1 MKHCSIYLFLFL
13 LTLLFTSCNE
23 RKEEI
28 TVFHAGS
35 LSVPFKAMAD
45 AYEKQHPD
53 VRVLLEGAGSLTCI
67 RKITEL
73 DKPCDILAV
82 ADHALI
88 DELMIP
94 GYAKFNIRF
103 AKNEMAL
110 GYLPDSRWA
119 DSINLSNWHSI
130 LLYEDVHYG
139 RSDPNHDPS
148 GYRTEI
154 LAGLFE
160 RQTGIEGF
168 QEQLLSK
175 DRKFIR
181 PKGTELLP
189 LLETGAI
196 DLIFHYRSVLLQHNL
211 SMLLFPDSLN
221 LSNPELND
229 WYSGSC
235 VEVQG
240 ASKDEKII
248 KCGEAMVYGICLP
261 DNGTNFS
268 GARDFM
274 RFILTDGL
282 EILKLN
288 GQPPLTPEISERSV
302 IIPEWFPSI

>member
-1 MKHCSIYLFLFL
+1 MNHYSIYLFLFL
-13 LTLLFTSCNE
+13 LTLLFTSCHE

-35 LSVPFKAMAD
+35 LSVPFKSMAD
-45 AYEKQHPD
+45 AYEKQHPN

-110 GYLPDSRWA
+110 GYLPASGWA

-154 LAGLFE
+154 LAGLHE
-160 RQTGIEGF
+160 RMTGVEGF
-168 QEQLLSK
+168 QEKLLSK

-196 DLIFHYRSVLLQHNL
+196 DFIFHYRSVLFQHNL
-211 SMLLFPDSLN
+211 AMMLFPDSLN
-221 LSNPELND
+221 LSNPELNH
-229 WYSGSC
+229 WYGQSC
-235 VEVQG
+235 VEVTG
-240 ASKDEKII
+240 ASRDEKITR
-248 KCGEAMVYGICLP
+248 CGEAMVYGVCLP
-261 DNGTNFS
+261 ANGINPE
-268 GARDFM
+268 GAESFIN
-274 RFILTDGL
+274 FILTDGL
-282 EILKLN
+282 EILRQN
-288 GQPPLTPEISERSV
+288 GQPPMAPEISERSV
-302 IIPEWFPSI
+302 IVPEWYPSI